1 MSILIWTTLALLGL
15 LLTWEGAVRLQ
26 RWRTGR
32 SGERPGSP
40 ADGGRYYAPEAEQR
54 READAAASRAEH
66 SAAVGMRNRAE
77 PQRRF

>member
-1 MSILIWTTLALLGL
+1 MAIVVWTFLGL
-15 LLTWEGAVRLQ
+15 LGTLLAWEGVARLQ
-26 RWRTGR
+26 RRRAGL
-32 SGERPGSP
+32 SGGRPGSP

-77 PQRRF
+77 PRRRF

>member
-1 MSILIWTTLALLGL
+1 MSILIWTTLALLGI

-26 RWRTGR
+26 RWRSGR
-32 SGERPGSP
+32 SGGRPGSP
-40 ADGGRYYAPEAEQR
+40 ADGGRHYAPEAEQR

-77 PQRRF
+77 PRRSF